1 MICTSEPGVSHTHPS
16 GFLAAV
22 RIVDAEITI
31 GGGMVTQPANWSV
44 SCEVSRSIPRE
55 HPSEGPLRAPQGRTA
70 LRNDARL
77 EARGTDL
84 CPHCTFVLFDSAS
97 PCAPGAPA
105 PPRDNEGVT
114 SCGVTRNT
122 RTDDRRL
129 EPANAA
135 HAEGRGFT
143 YKPLR
148 GGVGESR
155 KRRVSVFE

>member
-84 CPHCTFVLFDSAS
+84 CPHCAFALFDSAI

-105 PPRDNEGVT
+105 PPRDNEGAT

-122 RTDDRRL
+122 RTDDMRP
-129 EPANAA
+129 EPANAVY
-135 HAEGRGFT
+135 AEEGGFT
-143 YKPLR
+143 YKP
-148 GGVGESR
+148 
-155 KRRVSVFE
+155 